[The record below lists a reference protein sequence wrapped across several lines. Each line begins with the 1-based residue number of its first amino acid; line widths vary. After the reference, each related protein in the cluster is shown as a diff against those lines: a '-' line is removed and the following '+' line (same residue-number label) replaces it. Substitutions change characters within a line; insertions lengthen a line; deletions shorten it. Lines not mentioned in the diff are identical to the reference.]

1 MHSIKMQKKSSIL
14 GEPLRSSPM
23 TPPLIYTYH
32 NEGKVKGK
40 P

>member
-1 MHSIKMQKKSSIL
+1 MQKKSSIL
-14 GEPLRSSPM
+14 GERSSPM